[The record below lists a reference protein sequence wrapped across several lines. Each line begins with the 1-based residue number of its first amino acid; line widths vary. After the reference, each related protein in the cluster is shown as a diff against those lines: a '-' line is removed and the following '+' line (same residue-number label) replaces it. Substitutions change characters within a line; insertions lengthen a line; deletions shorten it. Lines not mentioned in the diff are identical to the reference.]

1 MTSNQVVGFKKRNPI
16 NNKQR
21 QGINSIKNHNRE
33 DIDDTEESIS
43 VRN

>member
-1 MTSNQVVGFKKRNPI
+1 MTSNQVVGFKKRNNI

-21 QGINSIKNHNRE
+21 QGINSIKNQNRE